1 MGGEAGGGLVWIPG
15 PSKVTHPQ
23 EKTHNCRVLP
33 EEPEILF
40 PQGTPQPG
48 GPAPRKTSPQGISF
62 EHQWSLITGD
72 LQDLGK

>member
-48 GPAPRKTSPQGISF
+48 GPAQGR
-62 EHQWSLITGD
+62 
-72 LQDLGK
+72 

>member
-1 MGGEAGGGLVWIPG
+1 MGGEADGGLVWIPA

-48 GPAPRKTSPQGISF
+48 FQHREDEPANV
-62 EHQWSLITGD
+62 WL
-72 LQDLGK
+72 